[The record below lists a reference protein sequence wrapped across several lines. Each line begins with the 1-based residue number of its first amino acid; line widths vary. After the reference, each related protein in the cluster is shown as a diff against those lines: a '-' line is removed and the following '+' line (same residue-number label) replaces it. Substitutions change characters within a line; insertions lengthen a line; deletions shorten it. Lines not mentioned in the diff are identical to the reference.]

1 MRFVMKKI
9 KFFVFFTAV
18 VICISPKISG
28 QDLQAVIDI
37 RLSEEDGKKLI
48 TARANESAGDSIGN
62 PIPEIDLYFYVERS
76 FSLLPIGDVFN
87 TTDENGEA
95 TVEFPADLPGDSLGN
110 VRIIVK
116 IQDSDTY
123 VNAEASKITNWG
135 IPRVDD
141 YSGNDRS
148 LWAAGASAPIT
159 LLLLVN
165 SLIAAAW
172 GLIFYITFRIYR
184 ISKM

>member
-1 MRFVMKKI
+1 MNTI
-9 KFFVFFTAV
+9 KFCMFLACLAVF
-18 VICISPKISG
+18 ISLKA
-28 QDLQAVIDI
+28 QAENIPATI
-37 RLSEEDGKKLI
+37 EIKLSEEDGKKNI
-48 TARANESAGDSIGN
+48 TATAYESAGDSISGN

-87 TTDENGEA
+87 TTDENGEV
-95 TVEFPADLPGDSLGN
+95 TVEFPADLPGDTAGN

-123 VNAEASKITNWG
+123 MNTEVAKTINWG
-135 IPRVDD
+135 IPLN
-141 YSGNDRS
+141 SIKTGNGRS
-148 LWAAGASAPIT
+148 LWAAGANAPIT

-172 GLIFYITFRIYR
+172 GLIFFILFKIYK